1 MDGHGKQNLGDSLS
15 LIIKDAGVM
24 QKLHTENEPKMVVRK
39 TCFFKLARKE
49 GTNLISIEPN
59 IPDENYGE
67 NILSRKSFGL
77 SRLWLENEFR
87 CDCGAMQSN
96 VIFT

>member
-24 QKLHTENEPKMVVRK
+24 QKLHTENKPKMVVRK
-39 TCFFKLARKE
+39 TYFFKLTRKE

-67 NILSRKSFGL
+67 MFFQGKALGYKDYG
-77 SRLWLENEFR
+77 
-87 CDCGAMQSN
+87 
-96 VIFT
+96 